1 MLPAISADLPVY
13 LTPPSDKEAGRQTTT
28 DAGFGP
34 STRVDFSKDKAVAA
48 QSTKPGNGL
57 YGADGQF
64 VESAAHRDDA
74 APQTPGGMEKTAVAK
89 TSRAASATESSPGLL
104 SNSDVP
110 AAAGSRDLSI
120 DSFNSALPPAATEEL
135 RSLADRVERRAAEQ
149 ELSSRDYRQVA
160 ELMERVGRH
169 HEAKRAADA
178 ADAARALE
186 ELTEPT
192 DDADEVG
199 LVAEVKAEERA
210 ADEARDAERVEAPT
224 AAEAAG
230 VE

>member
-34 STRVDFSKDKAVAA
+34 STKVELSTDKAVAA
-48 QSTKPGNGL
+48 QSSQPDNGL

-64 VESAAHRDDA
+64 VETLAGRADA
-74 APQTPGGMEKTAVAK
+74 APQTSHDAQKPAFTD
-89 TSRAASATESSPGLL
+89 ASAPARAQSTESSRGLL
-104 SNSDVP
+104 SGSDVP
-110 AAAGSRDLSI
+110 GASGSRDLSI
-120 DSFNSALPPAATEEL
+120 DSFSSAVPPAAREEL
-135 RSLADRVERRAAEQ
+135 RSLADRVGRKTSEQ
-149 ELSSRDYRQVA
+149 DLSSSDYRQVA

-178 ADAARALE
+178 ARALD
-186 ELTEPT
+186 EPT
-192 DDADEVG
+192 DDADEVV
-199 LVAEVKAEERA
+199 LVAEAKAEQKSADA
-210 ADEARDAERVEAPT
+210 AGRDTERVEAPT
-224 AAEAAG
+224 PAEAAD